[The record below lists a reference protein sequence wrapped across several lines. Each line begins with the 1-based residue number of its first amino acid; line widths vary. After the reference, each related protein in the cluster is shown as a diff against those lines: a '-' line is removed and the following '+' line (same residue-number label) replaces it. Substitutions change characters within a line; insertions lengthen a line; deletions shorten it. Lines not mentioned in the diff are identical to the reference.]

1 MPPVKK
7 IVMWI
12 LVIFF
17 LYAILTSPDS
27 AAGIVQNIWD
37 VIWNGIENIFEF
49 FNTLLSS

>member
-7 IVMWI
+7 IVIWI

-27 AAGIVQNIWD
+27 AAAIVQNIWD
-37 VIWNGIENIFEF
+37 VIWNGVQNIFEF
-49 FNTLLSS
+49 FNTLLGN